1 MRLFVVVSADEFFLL
16 RLFPLIF
23 GSFEVLHSNRYRGVW
38 RFLFLFVF
46 EIFQIFF
53 FDIFQNVMGELR
65 SVIAF
70 SERDVDTFAQCSFV

>member
-1 MRLFVVVSADEFFLL
+1 MRLFVVVSVDEFSDPSRF
-16 RLFPLIF
+16 FIQIGIEVF
-23 GSFEVLHSNRYRGVW
+23 GVFV
-38 RFLFLFVF
+38 FLFVF
-46 EIFQIFF
+46 ESFQIFF